1 MKSTINR
8 IAYVTLEIANGLPG
22 VVVRVLPPLP
32 LDEILSFS

>member
-8 IAYVTLEIANGLPG
+8 IAYVTLKIADRLPG

-32 LDEILSFS
+32 LDEILGFS